1 MESSL
6 RAELIVMNVYM
17 NKEERS
23 QINRIALC
31 LKEVW
36 KKKKKTNEFSS
47 KERKCE
53 VHSRNIG
60 IIERRCEFGSRPQQ

>member
-31 LKEVW
+31 LKELW
-36 KKKKKTNEFSS
+36 KKKKKPMNSAQR
-47 KERKCE
+47 KENVRFTAE
-53 VHSRNIG
+53 ILA
-60 IIERRCEFGSRPQQ
+60 

>member
-31 LKEVW
+31 LKELW
-36 KKKKKTNEFSS
+36 KKKKNQRIQLKG
-47 KERKCE
+47 KKM
-53 VHSRNIG
+53 
-60 IIERRCEFGSRPQQ
+60 

>member
-17 NKEERS
+17 NKEETS

-31 LKEVW
+31 LKELW
-36 KKKKKTNEFSS
+36 KKKKPNEFSS
-47 KERKCE
+47 KERNCE

>member
-36 KKKKKTNEFSS
+36 KKKKKKPMNSAQR
-47 KERKCE
+47 KENVRFTAE
-53 VHSRNIG
+53 ILA
-60 IIERRCEFGSRPQQ
+60 